1 MKVYI
6 KNIFNINKLTSIIIK
21 KPEKLN
27 VIDKKGKL
35 IIYSKEGIYE
45 IDQTNTYKLI
55 INLENTELKIINKL
69 EFLIDNTVITKERTF
84 QIPTEHISI
93 PLLIF
98 KYSLEKKSY
107 IKLVIECAEEKEIVN
122 PIDYY
127 LEIDIENTSDINN
140 YIEDINVF
148 LSMLN

>member
-84 QIPTEHISI
+84 QIPTEHISV

-98 KYSLEKKSY
+98 KYSLEKKTY

>member
-6 KNIFNINKLTSIIIK
+6 KNVFKPDKLSSIIIK
-21 KPEKLN
+21 KPEKLSL
-27 VIDKKGKL
+27 IDKKDKL

-45 IDQTNTYKLI
+45 IEQQNTYKLLM
-55 INLENTELKIINKL
+55 NLENTEHQIINNLAFWFDK
-69 EFLIDNTVITKERTF
+69 TVTTKECTF
-84 QIPTEHISI
+84 QIPTQHISV

-98 KYSLEKKSY
+98 TYSLEKKNY
-107 IKLVIECAEEKEIVN
+107 IKLVIECIEENEIIK

-127 LEIDIENTSDINN
+127 FKIDIEKSSDIIN

>member
-55 INLENTELKIINKL
+55 INLENTELRMINKL
-69 EFLIDNTVITKERTF
+69 DFLFDNTVITKERSF
-84 QIPTEHISI
+84 QIPTEHISV

-98 KYSLEKKSY
+98 KYSLEKKTY